1 MQKFT
6 SDDFV
11 SMPWKNGGGTTV
23 QFASYPAG
31 ADHAAFEWRASAA
44 DITTAG
50 PFSLFAGYDRSIA
63 ILQGNGIALELDS
76 LHATM
81 LTSDNK
87 PFAFRG
93 ERQVHVSLLDGPVRD
108 LNIMTRRTS
117 WTHTLEKLQFS
128 GSMQCA
134 MQADQ
139 IFIYNTRGATVHCR
153 TLAGRELECGIGE
166 AVLIDATD
174 GDHVDL
180 SASDTATLY
189 IARLTARRNDQ

>member
-6 SDDFV
+6 RDDFV
-11 SMPWKNGGGTTV
+11 TMPWKNGAGSTV
-23 QFASYPAG
+23 QLAIYPPG
-31 ADHAAFEWRASAA
+31 ADHASFEWRVSAA

-50 PFSLFAGYDRSIA
+50 PFSLFAGCDRSIA
-63 ILQGNGIALELDS
+63 ILEGNGVALELDS

-81 LTSDNK
+81 LTPDNK

-93 ERQVHVSLLDGPVRD
+93 EQQVHVSLLDGPVKD
-108 LNIMTRRTS
+108 LNIMTRRAF
-117 WTHTLEKLQFS
+117 WTQTLEQLQFS
-128 GSMQCA
+128 GTMHCA

-166 AVLIDATD
+166 AVLIDASD

-180 SASDTATLY
+180 SAATTATLY
-189 IARLTARRNDQ
+189 IARLTAKPHDQ